1 MGAELGQVPSWTA
14 RFVELSMHILLADS
28 SKATALPVINFL
40 QQKGSLVTYVQDGRA
55 AVEAYRAEPPDL
67 VMMDVAMPAMDG
79 IEATRRIK
87 ALGSARWV
95 PIMLMTAHYAKEE
108 MVAGL
113 DAGADDYLVKPI
125 VFEVLDARMRSL
137 QRITLIQ
144 DSLAGVLDNV
154 YEAILTIDEAGIVQS
169 FNKAAERIFGYSAA
183 EVIGANVKMLMPS
196 PYTEEHDG
204 YLARYL
210 HERTPHIIGIGRKV
224 QGLRKNGNVFPMRL
238 AVTEVRRNAR
248 TQFIGLVSD
257 ISDEEAALHHIEF
270 LALHDLLTGL
280 PNRARLIEA
289 LGVACR
295 RSREHPCAVLFI
307 DLDGFKPI
315 NDRHGHDAGDEA
327 LITIAKRLHHNLADQ
342 DMVARL
348 GGDEFVALVEG
359 PETPTQAIAV
369 AQRLL
374 EAVSRPMTLLG
385 HICQLGASIGIA
397 LMPANGTTASDVL
410 SAADNAMYA
419 AKRAGK
425 GRIAMA
431 SMEE

>member
-1 MGAELGQVPSWTA
+1 
-14 RFVELSMHILLADS
+14 
-28 SKATALPVINFL
+28 
-40 QQKGSLVTYVQDGRA
+40 
-55 AVEAYRAEPPDL
+55 
-67 VMMDVAMPAMDG
+67 
-79 IEATRRIK
+79 
-87 ALGSARWV
+87 
-95 PIMLMTAHYAKEE
+95 
-108 MVAGL
+108 
-113 DAGADDYLVKPI
+113 
-125 VFEVLDARMRSL
+125 MRSL

-144 DSLAGVLDNV
+144 DSLGSILDNV

-169 FNKAAERIFGYSAA
+169 FNKAAERIFVYSAA

-210 HERTPHIIGIGRKV
+210 HERTPRIIGIGRKV

-238 AVTEVRRNAR
+238 AVTEVWHNAR

-270 LALHDLLTGL
+270 LALHDPLTGL

-327 LITIAKRLHHNLADQ
+327 LITIAKRLQHNLADR

-348 GGDEFVALVEG
+348 GGDEFVVLVEG

-369 AQRLL
+369 AQRLM
-374 EAVSRPMTLLG
+374 EAVSQPMTLYG
-385 HICQLGASIGIA
+385 NTCQISASIGVA

-419 AKRAGK
+419 AKRTGK
-425 GRIAMA
+425 GCIGVAG
-431 SMEE
+431 MEV